1 MNSKQGQECCA
12 VAVTWSTLK
21 ILYPADPVCTQSG
34 SLLKLTL
41 LSKSSQS
48 MCKYRLCNLDLKRSL
63 HTKNGAVSSSK
74 KACSFKILNIFQNI
88 LSSLCNGQFDF
99 FCNTPK
105 VLSLSLK
112 ESPCYL
118 CCWRCLF
125 TGLDSRLWALSN
137 SYSLATAIAFDATGI
152 VRNKLVQIEPH
163 IQAPNMPV
171 I

>member
-12 VAVTWSTLK
+12 LAVTWSTLK

-63 HTKNGAVSSSK
+63 YTKKGAVSSSK

-99 FCNTPK
+99 FLWHSKGLESLIKRKPMLL
-105 VLSLSLK
+105 VLLTLLVHRSGFQTLGSQQQLLI
-112 ESPCYL
+112 SHCYSFW
-118 CCWRCLF
+118 CYR
-125 TGLDSRLWALSN
+125 N
-137 SYSLATAIAFDATGI
+137 SEE
-152 VRNKLVQIEPH
+152 QIGTDWTTHPSS
-163 IQAPNMPV
+163 
-171 I
+171 